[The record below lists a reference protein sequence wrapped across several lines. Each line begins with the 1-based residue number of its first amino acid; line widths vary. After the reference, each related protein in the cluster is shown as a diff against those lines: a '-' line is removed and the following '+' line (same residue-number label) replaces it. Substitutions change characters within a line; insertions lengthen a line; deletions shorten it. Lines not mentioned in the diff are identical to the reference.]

1 MSDFLLRAVVGIKD
15 DAAGPAGR
23 IGGYFVNLK
32 EKIKATEGGL
42 ASFNNHMAELKSGA
56 KFLAVGT
63 AASLLARSFISAD
76 IEASKL
82 TSNIKS
88 LGVTKDEIRGITSAV
103 RVMAGE
109 MGTSQEVYLSGIYD
123 LKSAVSTLDSAQ
135 LASVALALDQ
145 TAKATKG
152 NFGGL
157 SDLFGTTYAQF
168 KRMYSGMSDT
178 QFAGLFG
185 NTITQVAN
193 LYKTDGAKMQQ
204 AMQALGASAASLNIS
219 FEEQSGVLG
228 ILQNQMQPGVAGTSY
243 RQFLSNVGEGF
254 QKLGLQATD
263 LATGNL
269 RSMPDLLSE
278 LRIKYGDT
286 LSVAERMSIKDAFGT
301 EEAVGAIESLLPQ
314 TDQLRSDLLK
324 IKAANAD
331 GNWTA
336 MKEASAINM
345 DNLSSGIDK
354 AGAGWKALQSTISN
368 GFNEGPL
375 KAVLSGIGSLF
386 TGLTKILNQNSL
398 LRQFVSTLIFG
409 GTSVLLLTGAFK
421 ITNATIG
428 LYTLL
433 TKAAGT
439 GTTGLGFSMKSII
452 PSIWSAVTATWS
464 FTAAL
469 LANPITWVAIGVAA
483 LITGI
488 VLLVKNWDTVKAAFV
503 GAWNSIRNTWSNAPG
518 WFKGI
523 VALMLLPFWPFIQ
536 LGKVI
541 INNWSGIKTF
551 FGTLF
556 TSIKKT
562 VTEHFDV
569 LATIML
575 PVFAPFIKITKL
587 IINNWTEIKAF
598 LSGIFEWVKTKVS
611 ELVGW
616 ISDKI
621 GIVWEPLKSG
631 LSAIGD
637 FFFGDMS
644 KKAEKSGKGFAT
656 GWAKGVRS
664 NTDVVNKAVGSVMQS
679 VSHYLPHSDAKIGP
693 LSNLTKSGRSFV
705 STWTGGVD
713 NEARSN
719 NVVSR
724 FINLQAKQIN
734 EKSPVVQ
741 KIAAGNKTEAKN
753 LFGNLAIS
761 VEGKDM
767 SVNKLASMLAQVLSQ
782 ELNRIEA
789 V

>member
-15 DAAGPAGR
+15 DASGPAGR

-56 KFLAVGT
+56 KFLAVGS
-63 AASLLARSFISAD
+63 AAGMLAKSFISAD
-76 IEASKL
+76 IEAAKL
-82 TSNIKS
+82 TSQIRS
-88 LGVTKDEIRGITSAV
+88 LGVSQGEVDGVTSKV

-109 MGTSQEVYLSGIYD
+109 MGTAQEILLSGIWD
-123 LKSAVSTLDSAQ
+123 LKSAVSTLDPKQ
-135 LASVALALDQ
+135 LVDVAKALDM

-152 NFGGL
+152 DFGGL
-157 SDLFGTTYAQF
+157 SNLFGTTYSQF
-168 KRMYSGMSDT
+168 KDMYKGLSDT
-178 QFAGLFG
+178 QLAGLFG
-185 NTITQVAN
+185 NTITKVSN
-193 LYKTDGAKMQQ
+193 LYKTDGAAMQQ
-204 AMQALGASAASLNIS
+204 AMQSLGSTAAAMNVSL
-219 FEEQSGVLG
+219 EEQSVVLG
-228 ILQNQMQPGVAGTSY
+228 KMQN
-243 RQFLSNVGEGF
+243 
-254 QKLGLQATD
+254 TD
-263 LATGNL
+263 LAGVSGTAYKSFISKVSSGMKEFNL
-269 RSMPDLLSE
+269 SAEGFKGKLKSMPDLLES
-278 LRIKYGDT
+278 LSKVLGDT
-286 LSVAERMSIKDAFGT
+286 IEPAEMEKLTKAFG
-301 EEAVGAIESLLPQ
+301 EEGARMVTTLMPKYKSL
-314 TDQLRSDLLK
+314 RNE
-324 IKAANAD
+324 IAEVKAANAD
-331 GNWTA
+331 GNWKY
-336 MKEASAINM
+336 MKEAAAINM
-345 DNLSSGIDK
+345 DNLSTGLDRT
-354 AGAGWKALQSTISN
+354 GAGWKALQSTIAN

-375 KAVLSGIGSLF
+375 KVIINGLADIF
-386 TGLTKILNQNSL
+386 TGLTKILNEHSVV
-398 LRQFVSTLIFG
+398 RQFVSTLIFG
-409 GTSVLLLTGAFK
+409 GTSILLLTGAFK

-488 VLLVKNWDTVKAAFV
+488 VLLVKNWDTVKAAFI
-503 GAWNSIRNTWSNAPG
+503 GTWNSIRNTWSNAPG

-587 IINNWTEIKAF
+587 IINNWTEIKLF

-611 ELVGW
+611 ELVSWVG
-616 ISDKI
+616 DKI
-621 GIVWEPLKSG
+621 GVVWEPLKSG